1 MNWPNFLCSTSIES
15 AMHSPDTGWR
25 LDGICDA
32 AFVFACKRYAG
43 TLVAVPFN
51 PQPVPVFNQL
61 HLRSLSPPVIHLPG
75 GRYPKCSFL
84 PEICQMLKQRLV
96 NLSFS
101 RCPDVIGVHDK
112 TDQPVFFHDEIDLLL
127 PQID

>member
-1 MNWPNFLCSTSIES
+1 
-15 AMHSPDTGWR
+15 MHSPDTGWR

-84 PEICQMLKQRLV
+84 LEISQMLKQRMV
-96 NLSFS
+96 NPSFS
-101 RCPDVIGVHDK
+101 TVPGEMAVYIQ
-112 TDQPVFFHDEIDLLL
+112 TDHTVLLF
-127 PQID
+127 